1 MTHRL
6 QITTDFRALSRA
18 RAERRLRRRQRRV
31 LDDDPAPGCSLLG
44 ARQAFAEG
52 FEVVTLPPTA
62 TERQWAAFRDALAH
76 HAIVVDVAVERN
88 GRRWSLGV
96 PPPGFSEARLEEL
109 ARRAGMCGLD
119 PITFRWVPLRG
130 PRCTA
135 PIQWSWNSS
144 LRDC

>member
-1 MTHRL
+1 MRSVIRNMYRVGSVRHRATRNR
-6 QITTDFRALSRA
+6 ISV
-18 RAERRLRRRQRRV
+18 V
-31 LDDDPAPGCSLLG
+31 LDDPAPGCSLLG

-62 TERQWAAFRDALAH
+62 TGRQWAAFRAALAS

-96 PPPGFSEARLEEL
+96 PPAGFPEARLEDL
-109 ARRAGMCGLD
+109 ARRAGMCGAD

-144 LRDC
+144 LRDY